1 MRHIP
6 LIALVALLAA
16 CDGKSAKEKKL
27 AADFH
32 FTENALYNEDSVKLA
47 SKVLDDNKT
56 AAEKKFLEAVDVYRN
71 KKQYLEGVGL
81 FKASILL
88 QPQAKTYYEL
98 GNALLDAEKNQEAID
113 AYSMAEA
120 LNYKPLHKLLY
131 NKACAYSKSDSADQS
146 LEHLVAAIE
155 FGYTN
160 MDNIM
165 KDPDLA
171 NVRKSYY
178 SFNGRIHDAFS
189 GIGDADKLQWNMFLR
204 DFKPM
209 ELPVTFDKTFITNKE
224 LTDIP
229 YDYER
234 YVSEMRNAKFER
246 ETGSLYYYVGLI
258 RKDTSFKTLCYA
270 VDEKALED
278 YKWPYYL
285 LVSYDNKGKLIDKLF
300 VGGQKLDEDPYRVG
314 EVNGNGEITV
324 TDFQITYEKPVSETR
339 FDENKE
345 VESKELKKE
354 FYTIA
359 ADGHFVKK
367 SNEPLALR

>member
-1 MRHIP
+1 MRYIP

-27 AADFH
+27 AADFQ
-32 FTENALYNEDSVKLA
+32 FTAAVLYNEDSVKLA
-47 SKVLDDNKT
+47 AKLLDDNKV

-71 KKQYLEGVGL
+71 KKQYREGADL
-81 FKASILL
+81 FKASLLL

-98 GNALLDAEKNQEAID
+98 GNALLDAEKNLEAID

-131 NKACAYSKSDSADQS
+131 NKACAYAKSDSTQRS
-146 LEHLVAAIE
+146 LEQLVAAIE

-165 KDPDLA
+165 KDRDLA
-171 NVRKSYY
+171 SLRENAYN
-178 SFNGRIHDAFS
+178 FNAKVHEAFS

-209 ELPVTFDKTFITNKE
+209 ELPVTFDKTFISNKE
-224 LTDIP
+224 LTGIP

-234 YVSEMRNAKFER
+234 YVSEMRNVKFER

-258 RKDTSFKTLCYA
+258 RKDTAYKTLCYA
-270 VDEKALED
+270 VDDKALED

-285 LVSYDNKGKLIDKLF
+285 LVSYDNKGKLIDKLL
-300 VGGQKLDEDPYRVG
+300 VGGQKLDENPYRVG

-324 TDFQITYEKPVSETR
+324 TDFEITYEKPVSETR
-339 FDENKE
+339 FNENKE
-345 VESKELKKE
+345 LESKELNKE
-354 FYTIA
+354 YYTIA